1 MPTTAATVVGN
12 KFVFEYYTTLSQKP
26 EEIVT
31 FYKAE
36 STLTSGYGS
45 FEMNASNEQ
54 EVEIVHGAQVCRI
67 IAFFYFFAEYCPQ
80 K

>member
-26 EEIVT
+26 EDIAN

-36 STLTSGYGS
+36 STLTSGIGS
-45 FEMNASNEQ
+45 FEISPTNDQ
-54 EVEIVHGAQVCRI
+54 EVEIFHGAQA
-67 IAFFYFFAEYCPQ
+67 IAQ
-80 K
+80 KN

>member
-26 EEIVT
+26 EEIST

-36 STLTSGYGS
+36 STLTSGIGS
-45 FEMNASNEQ
+45 FEISASSEQ
-54 EVEIVHGAQVCRI
+54 EVEIFHGAQVCRM
-67 IAFFYFFAEYCPQ
+67 FFLF
-80 K
+80 